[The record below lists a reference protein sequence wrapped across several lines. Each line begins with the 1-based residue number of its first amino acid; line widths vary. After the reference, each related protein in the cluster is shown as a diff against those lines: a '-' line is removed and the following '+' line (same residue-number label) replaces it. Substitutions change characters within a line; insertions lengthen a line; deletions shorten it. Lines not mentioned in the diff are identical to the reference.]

1 MSSLQAKWLRI
12 HVGMRLV
19 EVKPSASKQSP
30 LYLKADQVS
39 RYCAR
44 LIYLLNHFQFYYYFF
59 LIIYLFKFL
68 FSSQPVIAQII
79 ISGMV
84 KNAAHAQVAPLGL
97 V

>member
-44 LIYLLNHFQFYYYFF
+44 LILNHFQFYYYFF
-59 LIIYLFKFL
+59 FIIYLFKFL